1 MPQECRETFIQ
12 NCSRKHE
19 DRRPVVRPA
28 SSKKI
33 ILKRML
39 TLSAITYRPIGRVTA
54 NWFMSHG
61 KHTLHCNAQS
71 AAEGNN

>member
-1 MPQECRETFIQ
+1 
-12 NCSRKHE
+12 
-19 DRRPVVRPA
+19 
-28 SSKKI
+28 
-33 ILKRML
+33 ML
-39 TLSAITYRPIGRVTA
+39 TLLAITYRPIGTATA